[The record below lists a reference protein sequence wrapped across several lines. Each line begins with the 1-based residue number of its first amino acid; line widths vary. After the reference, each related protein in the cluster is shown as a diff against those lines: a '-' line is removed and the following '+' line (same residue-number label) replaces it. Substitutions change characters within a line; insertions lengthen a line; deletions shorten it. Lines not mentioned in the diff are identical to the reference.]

1 MYGRLQTAR
10 AKGVTIAQIAKASG
24 GKLTDNQVMDILNA
38 GFRPIE
44 DYHALDAALDECEKD
59 NTSSVTAEP

>member
-1 MYGRLQTAR
+1 M
-10 AKGVTIAQIAKASG
+10 TIAQIAKASG